1 MSDALAAI
9 SLFTGVGGLDY
20 GFEAAGFDTRAA
32 LEIDAT
38 CCTSLRASRQ
48 WPVIQ
53 ADLMETPTETLLKAG
68 GLKSGE
74 VDILI
79 GGPPCQPFSKSGWWA
94 KGDSLRLGDSR
105 ANTLTGYLRVVREAR
120 PRAFLLENVEGLKF
134 EGKDEGIKLLLSA
147 LEEINRSARVK
158 YRPTVITLN
167 AADFGVPQTRT
178 RVFVIASRD
187 GRAFIP
193 PTPTHQDSSQPQLL
207 PGEPWMTAWDALG
220 GLPPPK
226 EDDLSLSG
234 KWADLLP
241 SIPEGQNYLWH
252 TDRMDGVPL
261 FGWRRRY
268 WNFLLKL
275 AKNRP
280 AWTIQAQ
287 PGPATGPF
295 HWHNRR
301 LSGAELMALQTFPR
315 NITITGGRNDVQRQI
330 GNAVPSLLAE
340 VLGRE
345 IRQQFFDHRASRT
358 TPTLLPERRDDR
370 PLAERIRKVPKK
382 YLALI
387 GEHTAHPGT
396 GRGNLYG
403 SKGDGLT
410 GVDEIADELP
420 LSAQESTPER
430 DCAA

>member
-1 MSDALAAI
+1 MSDALSAI

-20 GFEAAGFDTRAA
+20 GFEAAGFDTRVA

-38 CCTSLRASRQ
+38 CCKSLRASRH
-48 WPVIQ
+48 WPVIE
-53 ADLMETPTETLLKAG
+53 ADLMETTTAALLKAG
-68 GLKSGE
+68 GLKPGQA
-74 VDILI
+74 DILI

-120 PRAFLLENVEGLKF
+120 PKAFLLENVEGLKF

-147 LEEINRSARVK
+147 LEEINRSARTN
-158 YRPTVITLN
+158 YLPTVITLN

-187 GRAFIP
+187 GRPFIP
-193 PTPTHQDSSQPQLL
+193 PTPTHQDPSHPQLL
-207 PGEPWMTAWDALG
+207 PGERWMTAWDALG
-220 GLPPPK
+220 GMSSPD
-226 EDDLSLSG
+226 EDDLDLTG

-241 SIPEGQNYLWH
+241 TIPEGQNYLWH
-252 TDRMDGVPL
+252 TDRMDGMPL

-301 LSGAELMALQTFPR
+301 LSGAEMMALQTFPT
-315 NITITGGRNDVQRQI
+315 NITITGGRGDVQRQV

-345 IRQQFFDHRASRT
+345 IRSQFFGHAVLRA
-358 TPTLLPERRDDR
+358 TPTLLPERRDDL
-370 PLAERIRKVPKK
+370 PAPERVKKVPKK
-382 YLALI
+382 FLSLI
-387 GEHTAHPGT
+387 GDHTAHPGT

-403 SKGDGLT
+403 SKSSGLS
-410 GVDEIADELP
+410 GPDEIAPELP
-420 LSAQESTPER
+420 FSTEDSAVER
-430 DCAA
+430 DCTA